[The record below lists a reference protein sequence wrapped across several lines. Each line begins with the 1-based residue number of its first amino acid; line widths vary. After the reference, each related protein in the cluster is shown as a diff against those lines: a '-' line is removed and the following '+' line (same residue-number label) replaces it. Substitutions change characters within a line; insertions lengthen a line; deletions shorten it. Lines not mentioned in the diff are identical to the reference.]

1 VAVGVAQMTTS
12 TMASCDHGVAAKIKR
27 VIMERDTYPRR
38 WGLGPQA
45 QKKKLLIA
53 EGKLTKHG
61 KPNSETPK
69 EFVFKPMPVD
79 LTHRT
84 CVYTPIYS
92 GAYSLTLSRLS
103 SFCQVLEELGAAR

>member
-1 VAVGVAQMTTS
+1 MDGWCPRSRFVLAWQLQGEAVAVGVAQMTTS

-69 EFVFKPMPVD
+69 EFVFE
-79 LTHRT
+79 RT
-84 CVYTPIYS
+84 TGWMNDI
-92 GAYSLTLSRLS
+92 L
-103 SFCQVLEELGAAR
+103 VLYLH